1 MHVLINQ
8 RTELQDQKLLLGGIL
23 LYRGSAYIGVNYTD
37 LCAVT
42 MAGLYYPLDG
52 NQLANNTRMV
62 PTREILQD
70 LEAQFGPK
78 YSLHDYRPPL
88 KQKYVILG
96 EHTATTLIELNTLLE
111 RFQRQMESRCYCPA
125 QEKSF
130 AAAGQICL
138 PISTVDKE
146 FLVSNFHSTMSEAG
160 RIRTL
165 DNCKRLINMDAEMVL
180 AASVA
185 LHQLD
190 QTEFMRDPVR
200 RSGMESR
207 ERELSASYA

>member
-70 LEAQFGPK
+70 LEAQFGP
-78 YSLHDYRPPL
+78 
-88 KQKYVILG
+88 
-96 EHTATTLIELNTLLE
+96 
-111 RFQRQMESRCYCPA
+111 
-125 QEKSF
+125 
-130 AAAGQICL
+130 
-138 PISTVDKE
+138 
-146 FLVSNFHSTMSEAG
+146 
-160 RIRTL
+160 
-165 DNCKRLINMDAEMVL
+165 
-180 AASVA
+180 
-185 LHQLD
+185 
-190 QTEFMRDPVR
+190 
-200 RSGMESR
+200 
-207 ERELSASYA
+207 